1 MIEINGTGYISSK
14 ITKQENNDKTSCLF
28 QIATYSYTNK
38 ETNKKIYNKF
48 LCAIDNNFA
57 KIFYENYI
65 PGQKIFFRGELEQRQ
80 VKDKNDKG
88 NEKIKFTT
96 YNILKLTHIEFM
108 AKSKDDNFNEKNI
121 QNNINNT
128 FINEFEDIEEETFS

>member
-28 QIATYSYTNK
+28 QIATYSYTSK

-80 VKDKNDKG
+80 VKDKNDKTSD
-88 NEKIKFTT
+88 KIKFTT

-128 FINEFEDIEEETFS
+128 LINEFEDIEEETFS